1 MRETKTPKLQDES
14 DERTRRA
21 ADSAAPETPRA
32 IALRAEGLSA
42 YYGAAQAVGD
52 VFLAFEVGAVTAII
66 GPSGCGKSTLL
77 RCLNRMHETTPG
89 ARATGRVLLGEVG
102 GGIAPALIGTVMLAA
117 VSGAIAIPVGIA
129 AAIFVVEYRSGRFA
143 APVRFAAELIAG
155 LPSIVIGVFV
165 WALLV
170 RGLVGHYAAIAGAVA
185 LAVIMVPIVART
197 VEEVLKLVPNS
208 LREAALALGAP
219 RWKVILS
226 IVLPTARAGV
236 LTASILALARSAGE
250 TAPLLL
256 TALGND
262 FFSTDL
268 LRPIAALPLQIYRY
282 AISPYD
288 DWHTKAW
295 GASLVLVIVI
305 GFIGLVLRIVARQ
318 RVR

>member
-1 MRETKTPKLQDES
+1 MA
-14 DERTRRA
+14 TRRRVV
-21 ADSAAPETPRA
+21 SFVV
-32 IALRAEGLSA
+32 L
-42 YYGAAQAVGD
+42 
-52 VFLAFEVGAVTAII
+52 
-66 GPSGCGKSTLL
+66 TLL
-77 RCLNRMHETTPG
+77 MLGTLLAVALLVTILGYVIFRGMPALNIDFFTQRP
-89 ARATGRVLLGEVG
+89 LPFGEVG
-102 GGIAPALIGTVMLAA
+102 GGVAPALIGTLILAA
-117 VSGAIAIPVGIA
+117 ISGALAIPIGIA
-129 AAIFVVEYRSGRFA
+129 AAIFVVEYQSGRFA
-143 APVRFAAELIAG
+143 APVRFAAELISG

-165 WALLV
+165 WAFLV
-170 RGLVGHYAAIAGAVA
+170 RGVVGNYAAIAGGVA
-185 LAVIMVPIVART
+185 LAVIMIPIVART
-197 VEEVLKLVPNS
+197 VEEVLRLVPHS

-219 RWKVILS
+219 KWKVILA

-236 LTASILALARSAGE
+236 ITASVLALARSAGE

-268 LRPIAALPLQIYRY
+268 LRPIGALPLQIYRY

-305 GFIGLVLRIVARQ
+305 GAIGVLLRVVARQ

>member
-1 MRETKTPKLQDES
+1 M
-14 DERTRRA
+14 
-21 ADSAAPETPRA
+21 SAAVTTMSRSVPARHRVA
-32 IALRAEGLSA
+32 VRRKIASG
-42 YYGAAQAVGD
+42 V
-52 VFLAFEVGAVTAII
+52 VLALLMLG
-66 GPSGCGKSTLL
+66 TLL
-77 RCLNRMHETTPG
+77 AVALLVTILGYVIFRGLPALNIDFFTQRPLP
-89 ARATGRVLLGEVG
+89 VGEAG
-102 GGIAPALIGTVMLAA
+102 GGVAPALIGTLILAA
-117 VSGAIAIPVGIA
+117 VSGAIAIPIGIA
-129 AAIFVVEYRSGRFA
+129 AAIFVVEYQSGRFA

-165 WALLV
+165 WAFLV
-170 RGLVGHYAAIAGAVA
+170 RGVVGHYAAIAGGVA
-185 LAVIMVPIVART
+185 LAVIMIPIVART
-197 VEEVLKLVPNS
+197 VEEVLRLVPHS

-219 RWKVILS
+219 KWKVILA

-236 LTASILALARSAGE
+236 ITASVLALARSAGE

-268 LRPIAALPLQIYRY
+268 LRPIGALPLQIYRY

-305 GFIGLVLRIVARQ
+305 GAIGLALRVVARQ

>member
-1 MRETKTPKLQDES
+1 MT
-14 DERTRRA
+14 A
-21 ADSAAPETPRA
+21 RA
-32 IALRAEGLSA
+32 IAISTIPVRHRLTTRRRFAQRLVVGLL
-42 YYGAAQAVGD
+42 G
-52 VFLAFEVGAVTAII
+52 LA
-66 GPSGCGKSTLL
+66 TLL
-77 RCLNRMHETTPG
+77 G
-89 ARATGRVLLGEVG
+89 VVLLVTILGYVMVQGVPALNLEFFTQRPRPVGELG
-102 GGIAPALIGTVMLAA
+102 GGVQPALVGTLILAA
-117 VSGAIAIPVGIA
+117 VSGAIAIPVGLA
-129 AAIFVVEYRSGRFA
+129 AAIFVVEYRSGRYA

-170 RGLVGHYAAIAGAVA
+170 RGVVGHYSAIAGAVA

-219 RWKVILS
+219 KWKVILRV
-226 IVLPTARAGV
+226 VLPTARAGII
-236 LTASILALARSAGE
+236 TASVLALARSAGE

-268 LRPIAALPLQIYRY
+268 LRPIGALPLQIYRY
-282 AISPYD
+282 AVSPYD

-295 GASLVLVIVI
+295 GASLILVIVI
-305 GFIGLVLRIVARQ
+305 GIVGVALRIVARQ

>member
-1 MRETKTPKLQDES
+1 MTTAV
-14 DERTRRA
+14 A
-21 ADSAAPETPRA
+21 A
-32 IALRAEGLSA
+32 
-42 YYGAAQAVGD
+42 
-52 VFLAFEVGAVTAII
+52 VGAVPARHRVAALRRVVSFVVLALLMA
-66 GPSGCGKSTLL
+66 GTLL
-77 RCLNRMHETTPG
+77 AVALLVTILGYVIIRGLPALNIDFFTQRP
-89 ARATGRVLLGEVG
+89 LPFGEVG
-102 GGIAPALIGTVMLAA
+102 GGVAPALIGTLILAA
-117 VSGAIAIPVGIA
+117 VSGALAIPIGIA
-129 AAIFVVEYRSGRFA
+129 AAIFVVEYQSGRFT

-165 WALLV
+165 WAFLV
-170 RGLVGHYAAIAGAVA
+170 RGVVGNYAAIAGGVA
-185 LAVIMVPIVART
+185 LAIIMIPIVSRT
-197 VEEVLKLVPNS
+197 VEEVLRLVPHS

-219 RWKVILS
+219 KWKVILA

-236 LTASILALARSAGE
+236 ITACVLALARSAGE

-268 LRPIAALPLQIYRY
+268 LRPIGALPLQIYRY

-305 GFIGLVLRIVARQ
+305 GAIGLLLRVVARQ

>member
-1 MRETKTPKLQDES
+1 MATAAAVMSTVPARH
-14 DERTRRA
+14 RVAARRRIV
-21 ADSAAPETPRA
+21 SGVVL
-32 IALRAEGLSA
+32 ALLM
-42 YYGAAQAVGD
+42 
-52 VFLAFEVGAVTAII
+52 
-66 GPSGCGKSTLL
+66 SGTLL
-77 RCLNRMHETTPG
+77 AVALLVTILGYVIVRGLPALNIEFFTQRP
-89 ARATGRVLLGEVG
+89 LPFGEVG
-102 GGIAPALIGTVMLAA
+102 GGVAPALIGTLILAA
-117 VSGAIAIPVGIA
+117 VSGAIAIPIGIA
-129 AAIFVVEYRSGRFA
+129 AAIFVVEYQSGRFA

-165 WALLV
+165 WAFLV
-170 RGLVGHYAAIAGAVA
+170 RGVVGHYAAIAGGVA

-197 VEEVLKLVPNS
+197 VEEVLRLVPHS

-219 RWKVILS
+219 KWKVILM

-236 LTASILALARSAGE
+236 ITASVLALARSAGE

-268 LRPIAALPLQIYRY
+268 LRPIGALPLQIYRY

-305 GFIGLVLRIVARQ
+305 GAIGLVLRIVARQ

>member
-1 MRETKTPKLQDES
+1 VS
-14 DERTRRA
+14 VA
-21 ADSAAPETPRA
+21 A
-32 IALRAEGLSA
+32 IAPASAIPARHRVAARRRIAQGVVIGLLLLA
-42 YYGAAQAVGD
+42 TLVAVALLVTILGY
-52 VFLAFEVGAVTAII
+52 VVVRGLPAMNIAFFTER
-66 GPSGCGKSTLL
+66 P
-77 RCLNRMHETTPG
+77 RPF
-89 ARATGRVLLGEVG
+89 GEVG
-102 GGIAPALIGTVMLAA
+102 GGIAPALIGTLLLAA

-129 AAIFVVEYRSGRFA
+129 AAVFVVEYRAGRFA

-165 WALLV
+165 WAFLV
-170 RGLVGHYAAIAGAVA
+170 RGLVGHYAAIAGAVS

-197 VEEVLKLVPNS
+197 VEEVLRLVPNS

-219 RWKVILS
+219 RWRVILS
-226 IVLPTARAGV
+226 VVLPTARAGV
-236 LTASILALARSAGE
+236 LTAAILALARSAGE

-282 AISPYD
+282 AVSPYD
-288 DWHTKAW
+288 DWHAKAW
-295 GASLVLVIVI
+295 GASLVLVVVI
-305 GFIGLVLRIVARQ
+305 GAVGVLLRAVARQ

>member
-1 MRETKTPKLQDES
+1 MTS
-14 DERTRRA
+14 
-21 ADSAAPETPRA
+21 
-32 IALRAEGLSA
+32 
-42 YYGAAQAVGD
+42 
-52 VFLAFEVGAVTAII
+52 VTAINPTSAIPVRHRVVARRRLAQGAVVGLLMLATLI
-66 GPSGCGKSTLL
+66 GVALL
-77 RCLNRMHETTPG
+77 VTILGYVIVNGLPAINMAFFTERPRPF
-89 ARATGRVLLGEVG
+89 GEVG
-102 GGIAPALIGTVMLAA
+102 GGVAPALVGTVLLAA
-117 VSGAIAIPVGIA
+117 VSAAIAIPVGIA

-155 LPSIVIGVFV
+155 LPSIVIGVFI

-197 VEEVLKLVPNS
+197 VEEVLRLVPHS

-236 LTASILALARSAGE
+236 LTAAILAVARSAGE
-250 TAPLLL
+250 MAPLLL

-268 LRPIAALPLQIYRY
+268 LRPIGALPLQIYRY
-282 AISPYD
+282 AVSPYD
-288 DWHTKAW
+288 DWHVKAW
-295 GASLVLVIVI
+295 GASLVLVVVI
-305 GFIGLVLRIVARQ
+305 GAVGLLLRIVARQ

>member
-1 MRETKTPKLQDES
+1 MSTSVPARH
-14 DERTRRA
+14 RVAVRRK
-21 ADSAAPETPRA
+21 
-32 IALRAEGLSA
+32 IASGVVLTLLMLGT
-42 YYGAAQAVGD
+42 
-52 VFLAFEVGAVTAII
+52 FLAVALLVTILGYVIFRGLPALNIEFFTQRPLPVGEA
-66 GPSGCGKSTLL
+66 
-77 RCLNRMHETTPG
+77 
-89 ARATGRVLLGEVG
+89 G
-102 GGIAPALIGTVMLAA
+102 GGVAPALIGTLILAA
-117 VSGAIAIPVGIA
+117 VSGAIAIPIGIA
-129 AAIFVVEYRSGRFA
+129 AAIFVVEYQSGRFA

-165 WALLV
+165 WAFLV
-170 RGLVGHYAAIAGAVA
+170 RGVVGHYAAIAGGVA
-185 LAVIMVPIVART
+185 LAVIMIPIVART
-197 VEEVLKLVPNS
+197 VEEVLRLVPHS

-219 RWKVILS
+219 KWKVILA

-236 LTASILALARSAGE
+236 ITASVLALARSAGE

-268 LRPIAALPLQIYRY
+268 LRPIGALPLQIYRY

-305 GFIGLVLRIVARQ
+305 GAIGLALRVVARQ

>member
-1 MRETKTPKLQDES
+1 MAVATISPSSAIPARHRVAARRRVAES
-14 DERTRRA
+14 AVVGLLLLATALAVALLVTILGYVIVRGL
-21 ADSAAPETPRA
+21 PA
-32 IALRAEGLSA
+32 I
-42 YYGAAQAVGD
+42 D
-52 VFLAFEVGAVTAII
+52 LAFFTER
-66 GPSGCGKSTLL
+66 PK
-77 RCLNRMHETTPG
+77 PF
-89 ARATGRVLLGEVG
+89 GEVG
-102 GGIAPALIGTVMLAA
+102 GGVAPALVGTLLLAV

-143 APVRFAAELIAG
+143 APIRFAAELIAG

-170 RGLVGHYAAIAGAVA
+170 RGLVGHYAAVAGAVA

-197 VEEVLKLVPNS
+197 VEEVLRLVPHS

-219 RWKVILS
+219 RWKVIVS
-226 IVLPTARAGV
+226 IVVPTARAGII
-236 LTASILALARSAGE
+236 TAAVLALARSAGE

-268 LRPIAALPLQIYRY
+268 LRPIGALPLQIYRY

-295 GASLVLVIVI
+295 GASLVLVVVI
-305 GFIGLVLRIVARQ
+305 GAVGMLLRTVARQ
-318 RVR
+318 RVH

>member
-1 MRETKTPKLQDES
+1 VATAIVAMATVP
-14 DERTRRA
+14 ERHRVTARRRLTERVVVSLLGLA
-21 ADSAAPETPRA
+21 TVLGIVLLFLILAHVVINGLP
-32 IALRAEGLSA
+32 AL
-42 YYGAAQAVGD
+42 D
-52 VFLAFEVGAVTAII
+52 LAFFTQR
-66 GPSGCGKSTLL
+66 PK
-77 RCLNRMHETTPG
+77 PF
-89 ARATGRVLLGEVG
+89 GEDG
-102 GGIAPALIGTVMLAA
+102 GGVEPAILGTLELAA
-117 VSGAIAIPVGIA
+117 ASGLLAIPIGIA

-170 RGLVGHYAAIAGAVA
+170 RGWVGHYAGIAGAVA

-197 VEEVLKLVPNS
+197 VEEVLKLVPHS

-219 RWKVILS
+219 KWKVILR
-226 IVLPTARAGV
+226 VVVPTARAGIA
-236 LTASILALARSAGE
+236 TAAILAIARSAGE

-268 LRPIAALPLQIYRY
+268 LRPIDALPLRIYRY
-282 AISPYD
+282 ALSPYE

-295 GASLVLVIVI
+295 GASLVLVTVI
-305 GFIGLVLRIVARQ
+305 GLLSLALRLAVRRGAR
-318 RVR
+318 

>member
-1 MRETKTPKLQDES
+1 MRRK
-14 DERTRRA
+14 
-21 ADSAAPETPRA
+21 
-32 IALRAEGLSA
+32 IA
-42 YYGAAQAVGD
+42 
-52 VFLAFEVGAVTAII
+52 
-66 GPSGCGKSTLL
+66 SGVVLTLL
-77 RCLNRMHETTPG
+77 MLGTLLAVALLVTILGYVIFRGLPALNIEFFTQRPLP
-89 ARATGRVLLGEVG
+89 VGEAG
-102 GGIAPALIGTVMLAA
+102 GGVAPALIGTLILAA
-117 VSGAIAIPVGIA
+117 VSGAIAIPIGIA
-129 AAIFVVEYRSGRFA
+129 AAIFVVEYQSGRFA

-165 WALLV
+165 WAFLV
-170 RGLVGHYAAIAGAVA
+170 RGVVGHYAAIAGGVA
-185 LAVIMVPIVART
+185 LAVIMIPIVART
-197 VEEVLKLVPNS
+197 VEEVLRLVPHS

-219 RWKVILS
+219 KWKVILA

-236 LTASILALARSAGE
+236 ITASVLALARSAGE

-268 LRPIAALPLQIYRY
+268 LRPIGALPLQIYRY

-305 GFIGLVLRIVARQ
+305 GAIGLALRVVARQ

>member
-1 MRETKTPKLQDES
+1 MSAVPARH
-14 DERTRRA
+14 RVATRR
-21 ADSAAPETPRA
+21 R
-32 IALRAEGLSA
+32 IASGVVLTLLMLGT
-42 YYGAAQAVGD
+42 
-52 VFLAFEVGAVTAII
+52 FLAVALLVTILGYVIVRGLPA
-66 GPSGCGKSTLL
+66 
-77 RCLNRMHETTPG
+77 LNIDFFTQRP
-89 ARATGRVLLGEVG
+89 LPFGEVG
-102 GGIAPALIGTVMLAA
+102 GGVAPALIGTLILAA
-117 VSGAIAIPVGIA
+117 VSGAIAIPIGIA
-129 AAIFVVEYRSGRFA
+129 AAIFVVEYQSGRFA

-165 WALLV
+165 WAFLV
-170 RGLVGHYAAIAGAVA
+170 RGVVGHYAAIAGGVA

-197 VEEVLKLVPNS
+197 VEEVLRLVPHS

-219 RWKVILS
+219 KWKVILA

-236 LTASILALARSAGE
+236 ITASVLALARSAGE

-268 LRPIAALPLQIYRY
+268 LRPIGALPLQIYRY

-305 GFIGLVLRIVARQ
+305 GGIGLLLRLVARQ

>member
-1 MRETKTPKLQDES
+1 M
-14 DERTRRA
+14 
-21 ADSAAPETPRA
+21 
-32 IALRAEGLSA
+32 
-42 YYGAAQAVGD
+42 
-52 VFLAFEVGAVTAII
+52 TAITSTSAI
-66 GPSGCGKSTLL
+66 PVRHRVAARRRFAQGVVVSLLLLATLL
-77 RCLNRMHETTPG
+77 G
-89 ARATGRVLLGEVG
+89 VALLVTILGYVIFQGLPAVNLPFFTERPRPFGEAG
-102 GGIAPALIGTVMLAA
+102 GGIAPALVGTLLLAA
-117 VSGAIAIPVGIA
+117 VSGVIAIPVGIA

-165 WALLV
+165 WAFLV
-170 RGLVGHYAAIAGAVA
+170 RGLVGHYAAVAGAVA

-236 LTASILALARSAGE
+236 LTAAILAVARSAGE

-268 LRPIAALPLQIYRY
+268 LRPIGALPLQIYRY
-282 AISPYD
+282 AVSPYD
-288 DWHTKAW
+288 DWHVKAW
-295 GASLVLVIVI
+295 GASLVLVVVI
-305 GFIGLVLRIVARQ
+305 GAIGLLLRFVARQ

>member
-1 MRETKTPKLQDES
+1 VAA
-14 DERTRRA
+14 RRK
-21 ADSAAPETPRA
+21 
-32 IALRAEGLSA
+32 IA
-42 YYGAAQAVGD
+42 
-52 VFLAFEVGAVTAII
+52 
-66 GPSGCGKSTLL
+66 SGVVLTLL
-77 RCLNRMHETTPG
+77 MLGTLLAVALLVTILGYVIFRGLPALNIDFFTQRP
-89 ARATGRVLLGEVG
+89 LPFGEVG
-102 GGIAPALIGTVMLAA
+102 GGAAPALIGTLILAA
-117 VSGAIAIPVGIA
+117 VSGAIAIPIGIA
-129 AAIFVVEYRSGRFA
+129 AAIFVVEYQSGRFA

-165 WALLV
+165 WAFLV
-170 RGLVGHYAAIAGAVA
+170 RGVVGHYAAIAGGVA
-185 LAVIMVPIVART
+185 LAVIMIPIVART
-197 VEEVLKLVPNS
+197 VEEVLRLVPHS

-219 RWKVILS
+219 KWKVILA

-236 LTASILALARSAGE
+236 ITASVLALARSAGE

-268 LRPIAALPLQIYRY
+268 LRPIGALPLQIYRY

-295 GASLVLVIVI
+295 GASLVLVLVI
-305 GFIGLVLRIVARQ
+305 GAIGLLLRVVARQ

>member
-1 MRETKTPKLQDES
+1 V
-14 DERTRRA
+14 A
-21 ADSAAPETPRA
+21 
-32 IALRAEGLSA
+32 
-42 YYGAAQAVGD
+42 
-52 VFLAFEVGAVTAII
+52 VGAVTPSSAIPARHRVAARRRVAQSVVV
-66 GPSGCGKSTLL
+66 GLL
-77 RCLNRMHETTPG
+77 LL
-89 ARATGRVLLGEVG
+89 ATALAVSLLVTILGYVIVRGIPAIDLAFFTERPKPFGERG
-102 GGIAPALIGTVMLAA
+102 GGIGPALVGTVLLAA
-117 VSGAIAIPVGIA
+117 VSGAIAIPVGLA

-165 WALLV
+165 WAFLV

-197 VEEVLKLVPNS
+197 VEEVLRLVPNS

-219 RWKVILS
+219 RWKVIVS
-226 IVLPTARAGV
+226 IVLPTARAGI

-295 GASLVLVIVI
+295 GASLVLVVVI
-305 GFIGLVLRIVARQ
+305 GAVGLLLRVVARQ